1 MNVGFEPRKCTHA
14 PHENQVHP
22 NHQLQGLPR
31 HPHDQGWGKE
41 RLHLRR
47 KRKRQKFPLG
57 ELFKPDS
64 PEYILKHAH
73 PILDRFKHNIGIDLA
88 FPQVRPNKDYSGI
101 TGAEVHI
108 DLKYAGREIPK
119 PHLFLNEARL
129 SAIALSIYLGLIKR
143 HIQGIPCKILFLD
156 DVFIGLDI
164 SNRLPLLEIL
174 KTEFP
179 DYQIFVTTYDKPWF
193 EYAKQFLEQAG
204 GWKNFE
210 FYVQDCHDGTQC
222 PVIFENRDLLPEAE
236 AHFNACDYK
245 AAAVYTRSAFEK
257 IVQGYC
263 DGEKKVTYRKNQ
275 KKHKTEDFWEALKA
289 DLTQPTRDNI
299 ETYRSLVMNPFSHY
313 NSERPEIRAE
323 LQNAIQ
329 AVRALKAKLCELSEV
344 RRRQAQAQG
353 RSRPTCE
360 SPDR

>member
-1 MNVGFEPRKCTHA
+1 MSN
-14 PHENQVHP
+14 ENPENP

-64 PEYILKHAH
+64 PEYILTHAR
-73 PILDRFKHNIGIDLA
+73 PILDKFKHNIEIDLV
-88 FPQVRPNKDYSGI
+88 FPQVRPNKDYSAI

-108 DLKYAGREIPK
+108 ALKYAQREIPK

-129 SAIALSIYLGLIKR
+129 SAITLSIYLGLIKR

-210 FYVQDCHDGTQC
+210 FYVQDCHDGTRC
-222 PVIFENRDLLPEAE
+222 PVIFENRDLLPEAK
-236 AHFNACDYK
+236 AHLRSNDYK

-257 IVQGYC
+257 EIQRYC
-263 DGEKKVTYRKNQ
+263 EGRKPVIFR
-275 KKHKTEDFWEALKA
+275 KRLKDYSTEDFWKALKD
-289 DLTQPTRDNI
+289 DLPPPVRDNI
-299 ETYRSLVMNPFSHY
+299 ETYRNLVLNTFSHY
-313 NSERPEIRAE
+313 NTEKHEIRAE
-323 LQNAIQ
+323 LENAIQ